1 MSTIHNLKV
10 HPQFWD
16 GLASGAKPFEIR
28 RNDRRF
34 AVGDICLLREYD
46 PKHGYTG
53 KDAIER
59 KITYILHN
67 EDFPI
72 GIHLGF
78 VALGFGDTE
87 DRSQYDWQSMIA
99 IIRAEA
105 AGQTD
110 EHYAAIFKST
120 RPMRAK
126 YDNPEYMAR
135 LIASAKLSPFAK
147 P

>member
-1 MSTIHNLKV
+1 MTTIHNLKV

-72 GIHLGF
+72 GLHLGF
-78 VALGFGDTE
+78 VALGFDQTDATLEQAARICDEITSWGLSPTKLE
-87 DRSQYDWQSMIA
+87 VAESTQRFCA
-99 IIRAEA
+99 KAIRAQKSDSEERKRHEA
-105 AGQTD
+105 K
-110 EHYAAIFKST
+110 AASDD
-120 RPMRAK
+120 P
-126 YDNPEYMAR
+126 
-135 LIASAKLSPFAK
+135 S
-147 P
+147 